1 MTSTRSPFVIVGLAI
16 IAVFVLVAVLA
27 RPLAPYEPRALVGG
41 YLERPSPQHLLGTNE
56 IGQDIFSQV
65 VWGTRTSLIV
75 ALAGGGLVTALGV
88 LIGVGSG
95 LTGGLVDT
103 VVTRAVDVFLAIP
116 VLPLLIVVATLA
128 GPSLVS
134 VVLVLALLGWPG
146 TARMLRSQT
155 LSLRERGF
163 IHAARGFG
171 GGPLYLIRRHLVP
184 AVGPLIVAGFINF
197 ASVAI
202 VLEAGLAFLGLAD
215 PTTVSWGTVLNQA
228 LGHPGLYFS
237 GLWTWWVLPAGLA
250 VTVAVL
256 GFTFVGIGLEPTFN
270 RRTARSP

>member
-171 GGPLYLIRRHLVP
+171 GAPLYLIRRHLVP
-184 AVGPLIVAGFINF
+184 AVGPLIVAGFIDF

-270 RRTARSP
+270 PRTARSP